1 MIRKSVSFLAITIVG
16 IMSAFPSGGVQM
28 TSQIRDL
35 LEQKDKKV
43 QQLETCEGKKKGWM
57 IAGIST
63 IGLTAVGVG
72 VNIAQAN
79 KSDNLSG
86 QIDSARHDLE
96 VQERRLGEVNS
107 QISEKMSAAP
117 NTLGTA
123 VATGNIDE
131 SNGSSPLNA
140 TVTFR
145 SSVVDISID
154 GSGSCYKSHDNT
166 YNSQDSCPA
175 ATYNALNNGEW
186 ATVYS
191 YDTVKGIS
199 MCTNISSNVYASIP
213 SDQTGIQTAYDNW
226 VREERPSATSSFTG
240 GYCYCK
246 VIEPNISSAARWVF
260 QYSNSVSNCANFC
273 AYACAN
279 YAELSAGF
287 RGALFG
293 GSAN

>member
-79 KSDNLSG
+79 KSNNLSG

-107 QISEKMSAAP
+107 QISEKMNAVPAAQ
-117 NTLGTA
+117 NTPGTA
-123 VATGNIDE
+123 VATNRTSVANQNTGGSCTCAGCRKSLVIDNQTYGCGVNADE
-131 SNGSSPLNA
+131 GTFAKLNA
-140 TVTFR
+140 WMYVCNDGCWKGPDTVGYIGVPDCD
-145 SSVVDISID
+145 SSYNARRYDYYM
-154 GSGSCYKSHDNT
+154 GSGVHLYFD
-166 YNSQDSCPA
+166 A
-175 ATYNALNNGEW
+175 AYGDGRL
-186 ATVYS
+186 YS
-191 YDTVKGIS
+191 YGI
-199 MCTNISSNVYASIP
+199 TNI
-213 SDQTGIQTAYDNW
+213 
-226 VREERPSATSSFTG
+226 
-240 GYCYCK
+240 CK
-246 VIEPNISSAARWVF
+246 R
-260 QYSNSVSNCANFC
+260 QD
-273 AYACAN
+273 
-279 YAELSAGF
+279 
-287 RGALFG
+287 
-293 GSAN
+293 